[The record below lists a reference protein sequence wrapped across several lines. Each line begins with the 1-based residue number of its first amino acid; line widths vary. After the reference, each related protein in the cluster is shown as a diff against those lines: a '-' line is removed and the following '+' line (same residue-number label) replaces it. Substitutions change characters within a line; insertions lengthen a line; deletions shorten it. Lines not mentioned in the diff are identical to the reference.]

1 MIYTISEID
10 NLIAS
15 LSETLTD
22 VEMKEL
28 RVTFIKILIK
38 HQISMN
44 SKKGLGIA
52 FNDVY
57 FPAGMRYDFDDD
69 EHSIAVLYDVK
80 CVGVINYT
88 DIRSWS

>member
-15 LSETLTD
+15 LSDTLTD

-28 RVTFIKILIK
+28 RVTFMKNLIK
-38 HQISMN
+38 YQITKN
-44 SKKGLGIA
+44 SEKGLGITI
-52 FNDVY
+52 NDVY
-57 FPAGMRYDFDDD
+57 FTYGMRYDF
-69 EHSIAVLYDVK
+69 EEKSIMVIYDVK

>member
-15 LSETLTD
+15 LSDTLTD

-28 RVTFIKILIK
+28 RVTFMKNLIK
-38 HQISMN
+38 YQITKN
-44 SKKGLGIA
+44 SEKGLGITI
-52 FNDVY
+52 NDVY
-57 FPAGMRYDFDDD
+57 FTHGMCYDF
-69 EHSIAVLYDVK
+69 EEKSITVIYDVK